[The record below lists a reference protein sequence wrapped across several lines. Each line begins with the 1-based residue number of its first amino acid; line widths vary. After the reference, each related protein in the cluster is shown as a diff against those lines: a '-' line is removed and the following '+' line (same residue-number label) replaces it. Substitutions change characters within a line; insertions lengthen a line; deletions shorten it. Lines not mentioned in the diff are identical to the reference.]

1 MLGTNQSFRVP
12 SLSSCGLRMQH
23 PDACCHCSYEPLS
36 ERAFACLI
44 LKWTCGPTWTIGA
57 GSAFQAKRLRA
68 GPCAQTIVLSVA
80 DQGSAPERKEA
91 VCSVQKGRVCDMPN
105 GDRSYTGYS
114 PGEGLNA
121 RLEKDSESKMEQ
133 SYERDTARRQVA
145 KLWRRRNWHSPS

>member
-1 MLGTNQSFRVP
+1 M
-12 SLSSCGLRMQH
+12 
-23 PDACCHCSYEPLS
+23 
-36 ERAFACLI
+36 
-44 LKWTCGPTWTIGA
+44 
-57 GSAFQAKRLRA
+57 
-68 GPCAQTIVLSVA
+68 A

-133 SYERDTARRQVA
+133 SYERDTARRQV
-145 KLWRRRNWHSPS
+145 LRGTLRRFLRSPASSSPPVLRDCISRWLNISQSEEVCLRCLSLVTDALFSNVSISIPENPRLGPELTTFSTFTVFSSLRSHQ